1 LNRLVD
7 FHKIWYGGDA
17 IQGDIEAIII
27 TPTAS
32 TILKWLRLKF
42 QIFSLA
48 QQWFGI
54 INQGM
59 YFTKGSEII
68 LN

>member
-1 LNRLVD
+1 M
-7 FHKIWYGGDA
+7 KYGREVMPFKMTT
-17 IQGDIEAIII
+17 IFNPI
-27 TPTAS
+27 AS
-32 TILKWLRLKF
+32 AILKRLRFKF

-54 INQGM
+54 GSQGM
-59 YFTKGSEII
+59 YFTKCSEII

>member
-1 LNRLVD
+1 LNYLVD
-7 FHKIWYGGDA
+7 FHEFWQRGDS
-17 IQGDIEAIII
+17 IQGDLDAIIFNPI
-27 TPTAS
+27 AS
-32 TILKWLRLKF
+32 TIFNWLMFKF
-42 QIFSLA
+42 QIFSLS

-54 INQGM
+54 GNQGM

>member
-1 LNRLVD
+1 MVEV
-7 FHKIWYGGDA
+7 
-17 IQGDIEAIII
+17 Q
-27 TPTAS
+27 
-32 TILKWLRLKF
+32 LK
-42 QIFSLA
+42 IFSLA

-54 INQGM
+54 GNQGM

>member
-1 LNRLVD
+1 MFNPIA
-7 FHKIWYGGDA
+7 F
-17 IQGDIEAIII
+17 
-27 TPTAS
+27 
-32 TILKWLRLKF
+32 TIVKWLRFKV
-42 QIFSLA
+42 QIFRLA

-54 INQGM
+54 GNQGM